1 MRMPE
6 RGARTVRP
14 QSGRGRPCPS
24 HGTGPQLPPEVV
36 AVWPLEVCA
45 GCADQDV
52 KPLEVGVVDLDFVDE
67 DAADVEVV
75 ELLAAV
81 VAARAAMFAPSPT
94 KAAIDRA
101 AAATL
106 ARPAACGRV
115 RRRLLGASIVPASL
129 KGCG

>member
-1 MRMPE
+1 MPE

-14 QSGRGRPCPS
+14 RSGRGRPCPS

-52 KPLEVGVVDLDFVDE
+52 EPLEVDVVDVDFVDE
-67 DAADVEVV
+67 DAAVV
-75 ELLAAV
+75 EPLTAV
-81 VAARAAMFAPSPT
+81 VVARAAMFAPRPT
-94 KAAIDRA
+94 NAAIDRA

-115 RRRLLGASIVPASL
+115 RRR
-129 KGCG
+129 